1 MESEYDAEVHSVS
14 FSMKTPAVIRY
25 LQGPGHGRRRV
36 RMSRENIYLRDGGQ
50 CQYCGRHVSR
60 AQATYDHVIP
70 RAQGGKS
77 DWSNLVLCCHSDNK
91 HKAARTPEQA
101 GMRLRSKPARPTKVP
116 EVWTITVEPDQVP
129 PQWKQFLKDWA
140 YWRGELEP

>member
-1 MESEYDAEVHSVS
+1 
-14 FSMKTPAVIRY
+14 
-25 LQGPGHGRRRV
+25 
-36 RMSRENIYLRDGGQ
+36 MSRENIYLRDGAA

-60 AQATYDHVIP
+60 AQATYDHVVP

-77 DWSNLVLCCHSDNK
+77 DWANLVLCCAADNK
-91 HKAARTPEQA
+91 RKAARTPEQA
-101 GMRLRSKPARPTKVP
+101 GMKLRSKPARPTKVP

-129 PQWKQFLKDWA
+129 PEWRQFLKDWA